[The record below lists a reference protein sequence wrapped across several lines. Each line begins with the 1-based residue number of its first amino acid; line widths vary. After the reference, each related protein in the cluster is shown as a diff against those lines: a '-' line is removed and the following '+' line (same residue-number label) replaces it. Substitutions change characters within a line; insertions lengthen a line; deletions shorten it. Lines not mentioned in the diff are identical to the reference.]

1 MQNIY
6 LDHASTTPLLPEV
19 VKEMTEVMTQHFG
32 NPSSIHRHGRTARTL
47 IEQSRRT
54 IAKGLKAS
62 IGEIFFTS
70 SATEA
75 HNMILYAAVH
85 DLGVKRIITTPIEHH
100 CILHPLEQLQRQAD
114 IEVLH
119 LDVDRYGHIDHDRLN
134 TVLDENSAKTMVT
147 LMHANNEI
155 GTLLDIDRVSKICE
169 QHGVLFHCDTVQT
182 IGKIP
187 LDLSKINLSFCAGSA
202 HKFNGPKGVGFVYIN
217 NQNKIPALLHGGA
230 QERNMRAG
238 TENIYGIVG
247 MAKAFEVALE
257 QMEGRSLHIQQVHT
271 HFVSRLKEELIDIE
285 FNSPEEGLKNIVN
298 VSFPP
303 GEKADLLHLNLD
315 INGISASSGS
325 ACSSGVEH
333 DSHVL
338 VAIGHPSERKA
349 IRFSLSHLNTVEELD
364 FVIQKLKTL
373 TPSRP

>member
-338 VAIGHPSERKA
+338 LAIGHPSQRKA
-349 IRFSLSHLNTVEELD
+349 IRFSFSHLNTIEEVD
-364 FVIQKLKTL
+364 FVISKLKTL
-373 TPSRP
+373 TPSKP